1 MAKLEHEEQLNSIF
15 ANVNEWLKFAEAKN
29 FGLLTL
35 NAAIV
40 FGLTQIEFCENSI
53 YQKIILI
60 VFGIF
65 AFFSFLFSL
74 ISVFP
79 IVSKVG
85 KNKYSKTFIN
95 KFSNWID
102 KEELFENIHFYGY
115 LRSINKSEFETKFL
129 AKVNSNVSFTT
140 FEKEIVEQILF
151 NSRISWLK
159 YQLFKIAAFIFLMGM
174 LLTIAVLAFASLYL
188 IIYK

>member
-15 ANVNEWLKFAEAKN
+15 VNVNEWLKFAEVKN

-40 FGLTQIEFCENSI
+40 FGLIQIEFCENSI

-65 AFFSFLFSL
+65 SFFSFLFSL

-129 AKVNSNVSFTT
+129 AKVNSTVSFTT
-140 FEKEIVEQILF
+140 FEKEMVEQILF